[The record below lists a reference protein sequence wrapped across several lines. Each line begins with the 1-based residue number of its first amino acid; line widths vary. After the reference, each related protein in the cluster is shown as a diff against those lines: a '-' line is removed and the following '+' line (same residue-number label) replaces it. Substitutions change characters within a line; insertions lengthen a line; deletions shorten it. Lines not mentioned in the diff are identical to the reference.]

1 MPSILAGAVD
11 IGNTR
16 IKILAAEQA
25 FTAAYDE
32 AVDGLS
38 WQEQMQK
45 FFWNFSGKQLALGVS
60 SVNPE
65 AEQMFEMELR
75 KRSNIKSQPLGPM
88 LATQPFV
95 DIGGVQGI
103 GQDRVLGLI
112 GGLHHDPTLIRPIVT
127 VDCGTAI
134 TVNALTVQRRCLGGA
149 ILPGLR
155 TQLRALHEFT
165 QLLPLIE
172 PAYDDASAGA
182 NTAQAMLIGTVQG
195 AAGAIKHIVER
206 LIEREFQGAEPLLFV
221 AGGDAGLI
229 ARVLQ
234 GWYVQPVFEPNLVL
248 RGIEAV
254 MAHSM
259 AQFFANVGS
268 TRLGG

>member
-1 MPSILAGAVD
+1 MF
-11 IGNTR
+11 
-16 IKILAAEQA
+16 AAA
-25 FTAAYDE
+25 FNE

-45 FFWNFSGKQLALGVS
+45 FFWSFSGKQLALGVA

-65 AEQMFEMELR
+65 AERLFEMELK

-103 GQDRVLGLI
+103 GQDRILGLI
-112 GGLHHDPTLIRPIVT
+112 GALHYDPTLIRPIVT

-134 TVNALTVQRRCLGGA
+134 TMNALTVHRRCLGGA
-149 ILPGLR
+149 IMLGMR
-155 TQLRALHEFT
+155 SHLRALHEFT
-165 QLLPLIE
+165 QLLPRIE
-172 PAYDDASAGA
+172 LGYEDATAGA
-182 NTAQAMLIGTVQG
+182 NTTQAMLVGAVQG
-195 AAGAIKHIVER
+195 AAGAIKHLVER
-206 LIEREFQGAEPLLFV
+206 LVEREFDGIEPLLFIT
-221 AGGDAGLI
+221 GGDASLL
-229 ARVLQ
+229 ARALQ
-234 GWYVQPVFEPNLVL
+234 GWHIQPVHEPHIVL

-259 AQFFANVGS
+259 AQFFAGIGS